1 LRKNIIHVCRLT
13 AATTVKIPALPSIHD
28 VGMMPLSRMAIRRA
42 FWMEPRMAVIDV
54 GDSVAGNFFNVSTCT

>member
-1 LRKNIIHVCRLT
+1 V
-13 AATTVKIPALPSIHD
+13 TTIKIPALSSIYD

-54 GDSVAGNFFNVSTCT
+54 RDSVAGNFFNFSTCT